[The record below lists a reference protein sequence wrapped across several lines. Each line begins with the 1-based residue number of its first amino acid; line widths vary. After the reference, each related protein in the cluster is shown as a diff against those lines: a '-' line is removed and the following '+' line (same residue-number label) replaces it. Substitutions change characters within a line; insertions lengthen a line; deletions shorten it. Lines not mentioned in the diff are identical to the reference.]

1 MPPFWK
7 KRIKPPPTDL
17 VGGPYHAIPDDKSV
31 RYMVL
36 EPGKD
41 DEPLVCSL
49 HVSRLRK
56 LPYFEAISYVWGS
69 DDRNHEILCD
79 GVIVKITTNLQ
90 QVLRRVRF
98 ATASRTLWADSICI
112 NQDNGVEKGEQVRLM
127 GAIYSKA
134 DRVLVCVGENEDGH
148 AERAASLVSE
158 LNDMILEG
166 FTFAGE
172 SWNAFPWL
180 ESTAKERL
188 LLDERW
194 KSYEALIHYPWF
206 NRGWVVQEAGLS
218 NNAVITWGNV
228 EIKWNCFIR
237 TFNWTSRRLP
247 GLDLNFPCGM
257 SLYCQLYRGRTPR
270 ESMTLFSQDVPKLEI
285 LQVLDLARGLQLKL
299 DSDRVYGFLAFA
311 EDAKLFHDIRPD
323 YSLPVLAVYADF
335 ARRYLRKTRD
345 LSILHFVQHTPVT
358 VAETNVPSWIP
369 RWNLNLLN
377 KCVGDFTWNTITS
390 SSWNSWQ
397 KVSLL
402 TEDGDTLNVRGIVFD
417 YVRLT
422 SDVFSKATPMDEI
435 GRFWRSISGMGA
447 VTVYPQR
454 YRETIF
460 LQTLGMNTVVGDYSR
475 WKQGVFAYIRFLKM
489 DATLSEQEKQDANSC
504 HKWMSDLL
512 ANRRF
517 IFTKRG
523 YYGLAPSATQKDD
536 VCCIII
542 GAKSPFILRRTG
554 KEGYYRVVGEVYM
567 PGNKLGYNSLSTTQ
581 EEDDKIAYQLGEVGC
596 RDWEEYGLKEQN
608 IHLC

>member
-7 KRIKPPPTDL
+7 KRINPPPTDL
-17 VGGPYHAIPDDKSV
+17 VGGPYHAIPDNRSI

-56 LPYFEAISYVWGS
+56 MPYFEAISYVWGS
-69 DDRNHEILCD
+69 DERNHEILCD
-79 GVIVKITTNLQ
+79 GAIVKITTNLQ
-90 QVLRRVRF
+90 QVLRGVRL

-112 NQDNGVEKGEQVRLM
+112 NQEDGVEKGEQVRLM
-127 GAIYSKA
+127 GAVFSKA
-134 DRVLVCVGENEDGH
+134 DQVLVCVGENEDGH
-148 AERAASLVSE
+148 AERAASLLSE

-172 SWNAFPWL
+172 LWDTFPWL

-194 KSYEALIHYPWF
+194 KSLEALIQYPWF
-206 NRGWVVQEAGLS
+206 KRGWVVQEAGLS
-218 NNAVITWGNV
+218 NNAVILWGKV
-228 EIKWNCFIR
+228 EIKWICFARIL
-237 TFNWTSRRLP
+237 TWNARRLP
-247 GLDLNFPCGM
+247 ELNLNLSYGM
-257 SLYCQLYRGRTPR
+257 GIHIRLYKHRTPR
-270 ESMTLFSQDVPKLEI
+270 ESMTLFPQDVPKFGI
-285 LQVLDLARGLQLKL
+285 LQVLDHARGLQLKL

-323 YSLPVLAVYADF
+323 YSLPALAVYADF

-345 LSILHFVQHTPVT
+345 LIILHFVQHTNVT
-358 VAETNVPSWIP
+358 IAEPNVPSWIP
-369 RWNLNLLN
+369 RWNLNLH
-377 KCVGDFTWNTITS
+377 FTEVVYFSLSKITS
-390 SSWNSWQ
+390 SSWNSWP
-397 KVSLL
+397 KFPLL
-402 TEDGDTLNVRGIVFD
+402 IEDGDTLNVRGIVFD

-422 SDVFSKATPMDEI
+422 SNVFGPATPMDEI
-435 GRFWRSISGMGA
+435 GRFWRSISGMEA
-447 VTVYPQR
+447 VTVYPQHN
-454 YRETIF
+454 REKIF
-460 LQTLGMNTVVGDYSR
+460 LQTLARGGVFGDHTR
-475 WKQGVFAYIRFLKM
+475 WKQGKLAYVRFLKM
-489 DATLSEQEKQDANSC
+489 DAMLSEEEKQDASFC
-504 HKWMSDLL
+504 HDTNINY
-512 ANRRF
+512 AVNRRF

-542 GAKSPFILRRTG
+542 GARSPFILRRTG
-554 KEGYYRVVGEVYM
+554 KEGYYRVVGEAYM
-567 PGNKLGYNSLSTTQ
+567 PGNKLGYNRLSTTR
-581 EEDDKIAYQLGEVGC
+581 EEDDKLAYQLGESC
-596 RDWEEYGLKEQN
+596 RDWVEYGLKEQN